1 MHVSKSIIGCRNPG
15 KLSERSYLCK
25 IIFSRLQTIHLLT
38 GKMPRLLAIDYGAKR
53 TGIAVTDPL
62 QIIATALDT
71 VRTHDLLD
79 FLKKYSISEPL
90 EAFIVGM
97 PKRLDN
103 TESDNAARVH
113 TFIKLLKKSFPDTPI
128 HTHDE
133 RFTSSMALQSM
144 IAGGSKKSDR
154 REKGNIDKIS
164 ATIILQSFMESR
176 R

>member
-1 MHVSKSIIGCRNPG
+1 
-15 KLSERSYLCK
+15 
-25 IIFSRLQTIHLLT
+25 
-38 GKMPRLLAIDYGAKR
+38 MPRLVAIDYGAKR
-53 TGIAVTDPL
+53 TGLAVTDSL
-62 QIIATALDT
+62 QIIATALET

-79 FLKKYSISEPL
+79 FLKKYAQSEDI
-90 EAFIVGM
+90 EAFVVGM
-97 PKRLDN
+97 PRRLDN
-103 TESDNAARVH
+103 TDSDNTPRVQAFVK
-113 TFIKLLKKSFPDTPI
+113 TLVKAFPQTPV

-144 IAGGSKKSDR
+144 IASGSKKSDR